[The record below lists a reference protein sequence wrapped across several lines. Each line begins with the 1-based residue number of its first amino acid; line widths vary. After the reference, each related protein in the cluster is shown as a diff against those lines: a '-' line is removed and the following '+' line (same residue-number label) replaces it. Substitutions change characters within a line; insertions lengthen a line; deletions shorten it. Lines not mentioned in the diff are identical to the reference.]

1 MHPWETALVTYAA
14 CVGLNVLLSVAAI
27 FKYAHFRKTS
37 RSSLLVDA
45 LLVTTTVPTTPVR
58 YFRAYH
64 AVCSDQSKLV
74 SSTLRSY
81 SGYWYNNTL
90 TNRSSGV
97 RTTGQSNKPNISPL
111 PRKR

>member
-45 LLVTTTVPTTPVR
+45 LLVTTTVT
-58 YFRAYH
+58 F
-64 AVCSDQSKLV
+64 LV
-74 SSTLRSY
+74 PPFGIFVPIMLF
-81 SGYWYNNTL
+81 
-90 TNRSSGV
+90 V
-97 RTTGQSNKPNISPL
+97 AIS
-111 PRKR
+111 RNW